1 MTSVSPDARRIWRG
15 VRLPLA
21 VVFLIVLTGTLL
33 VLARGEQTT
42 GALEPGSY
50 EPGGGR
56 ALATLLEREGV
67 KIPVVRTAAAAK
79 GVARDATVLITQP
92 AYVPKE
98 TFAEIRR
105 SAQHVVLVRPSPG
118 TLDEVLPGV
127 RATGQLET
135 KTRAPD
141 CQAVD
146 PVAAGGATMG
156 GVKYAATQ
164 PRAQECYGGSYLEV
178 PGPQG
183 TVTVL
188 GTPEPLTNERLAD
201 EGNAALAMRL
211 LGKHERLVWYL
222 PTPGDPSLEAEK
234 KPLSELI
241 PAGWSYA
248 ALQAGIAVVLLALW
262 RSRRLGPV
270 VSEPIPVVV
279 RAAEAT
285 EGRARLYRKAKAAA
299 HAGETLREA
308 ARARLRPL
316 LGLTRDAEPAALV
329 QTVAART
336 GRAPAEV
343 GALLY
348 GDPPADDA
356 ALVRLADGLD
366 VVEREVERS

>member
-1 MTSVSPDARRIWRG
+1 MTSVSPDARRVWRG

-21 VVFLIVLTGTLL
+21 VVFLLVLTGTLL
-33 VLARGEQTT
+33 VLVQGEQST

-50 EPGGGR
+50 EPGGSR

-67 KIPVVRTAAAAK
+67 KITTVHTAAELKGAAA
-79 GVARDATVLITQP
+79 GATVLITQP
-92 AYVPKE
+92 AYVPKS
-98 TFAEIRR
+98 TFTEIRR
-105 SAQHVVLVRPSPG
+105 DAENVVLVRPSPG
-118 TLDEVLPGV
+118 TVDEVLPGV
-127 RATGQLET
+127 RVSGQLET
-135 KTRAPD
+135 ETRAPD
-141 CQAVD
+141 CQVEDAL
-146 PVAAGGATMG
+146 AAGSATMG
-156 GVKYAATQ
+156 GLKYAATQ
-164 PRAQECYGGSYLEV
+164 PRARECYGGSYLEV

-188 GTPEPLTNERLAD
+188 GAPEPLTNEWLAD

-211 LGKHERLVWYL
+211 LGKQDKLVWYL
-222 PTPGDPSLEAEK
+222 PTPADPSLENEK

-248 ALQAGIAVVLLALW
+248 ALQAGFAVVLLALW

-329 QTVAART
+329 ESVAART

>member
-21 VVFLIVLTGTLL
+21 VVLLIVLTGTLL
-33 VLARGEQTT
+33 VLFRGDQTT

-50 EPGGGR
+50 EPGGSR
-56 ALATLLEREGV
+56 ALATMLEREGV
-67 KIPVVRTAAAAK
+67 EIVTVRTSAEADD
-79 GVARDATVLITQP
+79 VAGKATVLITQP
-92 AYVPKE
+92 AFVPAR
-98 TFAEIRR
+98 TFAELRR
-105 SAQHVVLVRPSPG
+105 IASHIVLVQPSAG
-118 TLDEVLPGV
+118 TVDEVLPGV
-127 RATGQLET
+127 TVNGQLEVE
-135 KTRAPD
+135 TRGPD
-141 CQAVD
+141 CQAAD
-146 PVAAGGATMG
+146 PVAAGSATLG
-156 GVKYAATQ
+156 GLKYTATQ

-188 GTPEPLTNERLAD
+188 GAPAPLTNEWLAA

-211 LGKHERLVWYL
+211 LGKHDRLVWYL
-222 PTPGDPSLEAEK
+222 PTPADPFLENEK

-248 ALQAGIAVVLLALW
+248 ALQAGVAVVLLALW

-270 VSEPIPVVV
+270 VTEPIPVVV

-329 QTVAART
+329 ESVAVRT
-336 GRAPAEV
+336 GRAPAEI

-348 GDPPADDA
+348 GDPPADDTV
-356 ALVRLADGLD
+356 LVRLADGLD

>member
-15 VRLPLA
+15 VRFPLA
-21 VVFLIVLTGTLL
+21 VVLLIVLTGTLL
-33 VLARGEQTT
+33 VLFRGEQTT

-50 EPGGGR
+50 EPGGSR

-67 KIPVVRTAAAAK
+67 KIIPVHTAAEAK
-79 GVARDATVLITQP
+79 DFAEGATVLITQP
-92 AYVPKE
+92 GYVPKSAFTE
-98 TFAEIRR
+98 FRR
-105 SAQHVVLVRPSPG
+105 ISPRIVLVQPSAS
-118 TLDEVLPGV
+118 TVDEMLPGV
-127 RATGQLET
+127 RVNGQLEVE
-135 KTRAPD
+135 TRQPD
-141 CQAVD
+141 CPAAD
-146 PVAAGGATMG
+146 PVAAGSATLG
-156 GVKYAATQ
+156 GQKYAATQ

-188 GTPEPLTNERLAD
+188 GSPEPLSNEWLAD
-201 EGNAALAMRL
+201 EGNAALTTRL

-222 PTPGDPSLEAEK
+222 PTPADPSLENEK

-241 PAGWSYA
+241 PSGWSYA
-248 ALQAGIAVVLLALW
+248 ALQAGVAVVLLALW

-270 VSEPIPVVV
+270 VTEPIPVVV

-308 ARARLRPL
+308 ARARLRSL
-316 LGLTRDAEPAALV
+316 LGLPRDAEPAALV
-329 QTVAART
+329 ESVAARS
-336 GRAPAEV
+336 GRAPAEI

-348 GDPPADDA
+348 GDPPADDT

>member
-21 VVFLIVLTGTLL
+21 VILLVVLTGTLV
-33 VLARGEQTT
+33 VLARGEQTP

-50 EPGGGR
+50 EPGGSR

-67 KIPVVRTAAAAK
+67 KIPIARTAAEAN

-92 AYVPKE
+92 AYLPE
-98 TFAEIRR
+98 HTFAEIRR
-105 SAQHVVLVRPSPG
+105 TAKHVVLVQPSPG
-118 TLDEVLPGV
+118 TLEEILPGV
-127 RATGQLET
+127 RSTGQLEVQ
-135 KTRAPD
+135 TRAPD
-141 CQAVD
+141 CQAAD
-146 PVAAGGATMG
+146 PVAAGSATMG
-156 GVKYAATQ
+156 GLRYAATQ
-164 PRAQECYGGSYLEV
+164 PRAQDCYGGSYLEV
-178 PGPQG
+178 PGPQA

-188 GTPEPLTNERLAD
+188 GSPEPLTNKGLSD

-222 PTPGDPSLEAEK
+222 PTPADPSLEAEK

-270 VSEPIPVVV
+270 VTEPIPVVV

-329 QTVAART
+329 ESVAART
-336 GRAPAEV
+336 GRSPAEV

>member
-21 VVFLIVLTGTLL
+21 VVLLIVLTGTLL
-33 VLARGEQTT
+33 VLFRGEQTT
-42 GALEPGSY
+42 GALDPGSY
-50 EPGGGR
+50 EPGGSR
-56 ALATLLEREGV
+56 ALAALLEREGV
-67 KIPVVRTAAAAK
+67 KITPVRTAAE
-79 GVARDATVLITQP
+79 ARDFADGATVLITQP
-92 AYVPKE
+92 GFVPKS
-98 TFAEIRR
+98 TFTELRR
-105 SAQHVVLVRPSPG
+105 ISPHIALVQPSPS
-118 TLDEVLPGV
+118 TVDEMLPGV
-127 RATGQLET
+127 RVNGQLET
-135 KTRAPD
+135 ETRRPD
-141 CQAVD
+141 CPAAD

-156 GVKYAATQ
+156 GLKYTATQ

-188 GTPEPLTNERLAD
+188 GAPEPLSNEWLGD
-201 EGNAALAMRL
+201 EGNAALTTRM

-222 PTPGDPSLEAEK
+222 PTPADPSLENEK

-270 VSEPIPVVV
+270 VTEPIPVVV

-316 LGLTRDAEPAALV
+316 LGLPRDAEPAALV
-329 QTVAART
+329 ESVAART
-336 GRAPAEV
+336 GRAPAEL

-348 GDPPADDA
+348 GDPPADDT

>member
-15 VRLPLA
+15 VRIPLA
-21 VVFLIVLTGTLL
+21 VVLLLVVTGTLL

-67 KIPVVRTAAAAK
+67 KITTVRTAAE
-79 GVARDATVLITQP
+79 ARDAAQDSTVLITRP
-92 AYVPKE
+92 DFVPE
-98 TFAEIRR
+98 RLYGQIRDR
-105 SAQHVVLVRPSPG
+105 ARRIVLVQPG
-118 TLDEVLPGV
+118 PQTIESLLPAVEADVQDEV
-127 RATGQLET
+127 ES
-135 KTRAPD
+135 RAPG
-141 CQAVD
+141 CQAED
-146 PVAAGGATMG
+146 AVAAGNVTLG
-156 GVKYAATQ
+156 GVLYRSSLRQ
-164 PRAQECYGGSYLEV
+164 AQVCYNGSFIEL
-178 PGPQG
+178 PDRQT

-188 GTPEPLTNERLAD
+188 GAPDPLTNKRLAE
-201 EGNAALAMRL
+201 EGNAALAMRS

-222 PTPGDPSLEAEK
+222 PSPADPSLGTEE

-248 ALQAGIAVVLLALW
+248 ALQAGIAVVFLALW

-270 VSEPIPVVV
+270 VTEPIPVVV

-329 QTVAART
+329 ESVAART
-336 GRAPAEV
+336 GRAPAEI

-348 GDPPADDA
+348 GHPPADDA

>member
-21 VVFLIVLTGTLL
+21 VVLLIVLTGTLL
-33 VLARGEQTT
+33 VLFQGERTT
-42 GALEPGSY
+42 GELEPGSY
-50 EPGGGR
+50 EPRGGR

-67 KIPVVRTAAAAK
+67 KIPVVRTAAEAK
-79 GVARDATVLITQP
+79 GVARGATVLITKP
-92 AYVPKE
+92 EYVPKSAF
-98 TFAEIRR
+98 TEIRQ
-105 SAQHVVLVRPSPG
+105 SAEHIVLVQPSAG
-118 TLDEVLPGV
+118 TVEEVLPGV
-127 RATGQLET
+127 RVSGQAET
-135 KTRAPD
+135 EPRAPE
-141 CQAVD
+141 CEAAD
-146 PVAAGGATMG
+146 PVAAGSATMG
-156 GVKYAATQ
+156 GLKYSATQ

-178 PGPQG
+178 PSPQG

-188 GTPEPLTNERLAD
+188 GTPTPLANDWLAD
-201 EGNAALAMRL
+201 EGNAALAMRM

-222 PTPGDPSLEAEK
+222 PTPADPSLETEK

-248 ALQAGIAVVLLALW
+248 ALQAGVAVVLLALW

-270 VSEPIPVVV
+270 VTEPIPVVV

-329 QTVAART
+329 ESVAART

>member
-1 MTSVSPDARRIWRG
+1 MTSVSPDARRIWHG

-21 VVFLIVLTGTLL
+21 VVLLLVLTGTLL
-33 VLARGEQTT
+33 VLFQGEQTT
-42 GALEPGSY
+42 GALEPDSY
-50 EPGGGR
+50 EPGGSR

-67 KIPVVRTAAAAK
+67 EIITVRTAAEADD
-79 GVARDATVLITQP
+79 VAGKATVLITQP
-92 AYVPKE
+92 AYVPKR
-98 TFAEIRR
+98 TFTELRR
-105 SAQHVVLVRPSPG
+105 IASDVVLVQPSPG
-118 TLDEVLPGV
+118 TVDEVLPGV
-127 RATGQLET
+127 RVAGELET
-135 KTRAPD
+135 ETRRPD
-141 CQAVD
+141 CQAKD
-146 PVAAGGATMG
+146 PVAAGSATMG
-156 GVKYAATQ
+156 GLKYSATQ
-164 PRAQECYGGSYLEV
+164 PRAVECYGGSYLEV

-183 TVTVL
+183 TVSVL
-188 GTPEPLTNERLAD
+188 GAPAPLTNEWLAN

-211 LGKHERLVWYL
+211 LGKNDRLVWYL
-222 PTPGDPSLEAEK
+222 PTPADPFLENEK

-248 ALQAGIAVVLLALW
+248 ALQAGVAVVLLALW

-270 VSEPIPVVV
+270 VTEPIPVVV

-285 EGRARLYRKAKAAA
+285 EGRARLYRKAKAAS

-329 QTVAART
+329 ESVAVRT
-336 GRAPAEV
+336 GRAPAEI

>member
-15 VRLPLA
+15 VQLPLA
-21 VVFLIVLTGTLL
+21 VVLLIVLTGTLL
-33 VLARGEQTT
+33 VLVQGEQTT
-42 GALEPGSY
+42 GSLEPGSY

-67 KIPVVRTAAAAK
+67 KITTVHTAAELKGAAA
-79 GVARDATVLITQP
+79 GASVLITQP
-92 AYVPKE
+92 AYVPKS
-98 TFAEIRR
+98 TFTQIRR
-105 SAQHVVLVRPSPG
+105 DAENVVLVRPSAG
-118 TLDEVLPGV
+118 TVDEVLPGV
-127 RATGQLET
+127 RVNGQLET
-135 KTRAPD
+135 ETRAPD
-141 CQAVD
+141 CQVEDA
-146 PVAAGGATMG
+146 VAAGSATMG
-156 GVKYAATQ
+156 GLKYAATQ
-164 PRAQECYGGSYLEV
+164 PRARECYGGSFLEV

-188 GTPEPLTNERLAD
+188 GAPEPLTNEWLAD

-211 LGKHERLVWYL
+211 LGKQERLVWYL
-222 PTPGDPSLEAEK
+222 PTPADPSLENEK

-248 ALQAGIAVVLLALW
+248 ALQAGVAVLLLALW

-270 VSEPIPVVV
+270 VTEPIPVVV

-329 QTVAART
+329 ESVAGRT
-336 GRAPAEV
+336 GRAPAEI

>member
-21 VVFLIVLTGTLL
+21 VVFLLVLTGTLL
-33 VLARGEQTT
+33 VLVQGEQTT

-50 EPGGGR
+50 EPAGGR

-67 KIPVVRTAAAAK
+67 KITTVHTAAELKGAAT
-79 GVARDATVLITQP
+79 GATVLITEP
-92 AYVPKE
+92 GYVPKS
-98 TFAEIRR
+98 TFTQIRR
-105 SAQHVVLVRPSPG
+105 DAEDVVLVRPSPG
-118 TLDEVLPGV
+118 TVEEVLPGV
-127 RATGQLET
+127 RVSGQLET
-135 KTRAPD
+135 ETRAPD
-141 CQAVD
+141 CQVEA
-146 PVAAGGATMG
+146 PLAAGSATMG
-156 GVKYAATQ
+156 GLKYAATQ
-164 PRAQECYGGSYLEV
+164 PRARDCYGGSYLDV

-188 GTPEPLTNERLAD
+188 GAPEPLTNEWLAD

-222 PTPGDPSLEAEK
+222 PTPADPSLENEK

-248 ALQAGIAVVLLALW
+248 ALQAGVAVVLLALW

-270 VSEPIPVVV
+270 VTEPIPVVV

-285 EGRARLYRKAKAAA
+285 EGRARLYRKAKATA

-329 QTVAART
+329 ESVAGRT
-336 GRAPAEV
+336 GRAPAEI

>member
-21 VVFLIVLTGTLL
+21 VVLLIVLTGTLL
-33 VLARGEQTT
+33 VLFRGEQTT

-50 EPGGGR
+50 EPGGSR

-67 KIPVVRTAAAAK
+67 KITTVRSAAEAK
-79 GVARDATVLITQP
+79 GFAAGTTVLITQP
-92 AYVPKE
+92 AYVPKS

-105 SAQHVVLVRPSPG
+105 NAEHVVLVRPSSG
-118 TLDEVLPGV
+118 TVEEVLPGV
-127 RATGQLET
+127 RVTGQVET
-135 KTRAPD
+135 ESRVPD
-141 CQAVD
+141 CQAED
-146 PVAAGGATMG
+146 PVAAGSATMG
-156 GVKYAATQ
+156 GLKYSATQ
-164 PRAQECYGGSYLEV
+164 PRARECYGGSYLEV

-188 GTPEPLTNERLAD
+188 GAPAPLTNEWLAD

-211 LGKHERLVWYL
+211 LGKHQRLVWYL
-222 PTPGDPSLEAEK
+222 PTAADSSLETEK

-248 ALQAGIAVVLLALW
+248 ALQAGVAVVLLALW

-270 VSEPIPVVV
+270 VAEPIPVVV

-299 HAGETLREA
+299 HAGEILREA

-316 LGLTRDAEPAALV
+316 LGLTRDVEPAALV
-329 QTVAART
+329 ESVAART
-336 GRAPAEV
+336 GRAPAEI

>member
-21 VVFLIVLTGTLL
+21 VVLLIVLTGTLL
-33 VLARGEQTT
+33 VLFQGEQTT

-50 EPGGGR
+50 EPAGGR

-67 KIPVVRTAAAAK
+67 KIPIVRTAAEAK
-79 GVARDATVLITQP
+79 GVARDATVLITKP
-92 AYVPKE
+92 EYVPKS
-98 TFAEIRR
+98 TFAEIRQ
-105 SAQHVVLVRPSPG
+105 SAEHVVLVQPSSG
-118 TLDEVLPGV
+118 TVEEVLPGV
-127 RATGQLET
+127 RVSGQVET
-135 KTRAPD
+135 ETRAPE
-141 CQAVD
+141 CEAAD
-146 PVAAGGATMG
+146 PVAAGSATMG
-156 GVKYAATQ
+156 GLTYSATQ

-178 PGPQG
+178 PSPQG

-188 GTPEPLTNERLAD
+188 GTPTPLTNDWLAD
-201 EGNAALAMRL
+201 EGNAALAMRV

-222 PTPGDPSLEAEK
+222 PTPADPSLETE

-248 ALQAGIAVVLLALW
+248 ALQAGVAVVLLALW

-270 VSEPIPVVV
+270 VTEPIPVVV

-329 QTVAART
+329 ESVAVRT

>member
-21 VVFLIVLTGTLL
+21 VVLMLVLTGTLL
-33 VLARGEQTT
+33 VLVQGEQTT

-50 EPGGGR
+50 EPGGSR

-92 AYVPKE
+92 AYLPKN

-105 SAQHVVLVRPSPG
+105 SAKHVVLVRPSPA
-118 TLDEVLPGV
+118 TVEEILPGV
-127 RATGQLET
+127 RSTGQLET
-135 KTRAPD
+135 EARSPD

-146 PVAAGGATMG
+146 PVAAGSATMG
-156 GVKYAATQ
+156 GLKYTATQ

-178 PGPQG
+178 PGPEG

-188 GTPEPLTNERLAD
+188 GTPEPLTNERLAN

-222 PTPGDPSLEAEK
+222 PTPADPSLEAEK

-248 ALQAGIAVVLLALW
+248 ALQAGVAVVLLALW
-262 RSRRLGPV
+262 RSRRLGQV
-270 VSEPIPVVV
+270 VTEPIPVVV

-329 QTVAART
+329 ESVAART
-336 GRAPAEV
+336 GRTPAEI

-348 GDPPADDA
+348 GDQPADDA

>member
-21 VVFLIVLTGTLL
+21 VIFLVVLTGTLV

-67 KIPVVRTAAAAK
+67 KIPVVRTAAAAN

-92 AYVPKE
+92 AYLPKN

-105 SAQHVVLVRPSPG
+105 NARHVVLVQPSPG
-118 TLDEVLPGV
+118 TLEEILPGV
-127 RATGQLET
+127 RSTGQVEIQ
-135 KTRAPD
+135 TRAPD
-141 CQAVD
+141 CQAAD
-146 PVAAGGATMG
+146 PVAAGSATMG
-156 GVKYAATQ
+156 GLRYTATQ
-164 PRAQECYGGSYLEV
+164 PRAQDCYGGSYLEV
-178 PGPQG
+178 PGPQA

-188 GTPEPLTNERLAD
+188 GSPDPLTNKELSA

-222 PTPGDPSLEAEK
+222 PTPADPSLEAEK

-270 VSEPIPVVV
+270 VTEPIPVVV

-329 QTVAART
+329 ESVAART
-336 GRAPAEV
+336 GRAPAEI